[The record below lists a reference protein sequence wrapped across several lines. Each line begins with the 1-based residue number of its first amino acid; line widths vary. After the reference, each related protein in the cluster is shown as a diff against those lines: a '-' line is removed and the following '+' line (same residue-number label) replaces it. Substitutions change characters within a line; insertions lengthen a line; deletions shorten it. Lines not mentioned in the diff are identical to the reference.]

1 MSIPAKFKS
10 QSAPSNKPEEL
21 DPLGDVLDIADAFA
35 NQPPPLDFILPG
47 FLRRTVAVV
56 AGQGGGGKSFLQLQ
70 IAMAIAGGR
79 DMLEMGIEET
89 GRVLYISREDPLE
102 VLRHRM
108 HAIGKFFDADS
119 LAAAAANIII
129 RSGVGRGFDIT
140 QKPHQDRVIKECG
153 DVGGVRLIA
162 FDTLSRC
169 HSKEENS
176 NAEMSYVLQCF
187 ERIAVECNAGVM
199 LAHHVNKT
207 SVKENG
213 GDQTAFRG
221 AAVITDNARWGITL
235 VKMSKTDAEKLEDPS
250 DPGHAIGDAR
260 GRYALLGGASAKNNY
275 GENGM
280 DRWLRRERGGV
291 LVPVFLEPW
300 DKPKGGEDGPQKP
313 SKGGRKYRDK
323 EQSNPNSFRPPRR
336 GSANIMGVG
345 ADQFNKQVKDLEA
358 EFDFEKRFAD
368 APTPDPTRVPVGAK
382 ESDDDCPF

>member
-1 MSIPAKFKS
+1 
-10 QSAPSNKPEEL
+10 
-21 DPLGDVLDIADAFA
+21 
-35 NQPPPLDFILPG
+35 
-47 FLRRTVAVV
+47 
-56 AGQGGGGKSFLQLQ
+56 LQ

-79 DMLEMGIEET
+79 DMLEMGVDGT

-108 HAIGKFFDADS
+108 HAIGKHFDADS
-119 LAAAAANIII
+119 LAAAQANIII
-129 RSGVGRGFDIT
+129 RSGVGRAFDIT
-140 QKPHQDRVIKECG
+140 QKPHQDRVIKECRDIG
-153 DVGGVRLIA
+153 DVRLIV

-187 ERIAVECNAGVM
+187 ERIAVECNAGVA

-207 SVKENG
+207 SAKENG

-221 AAVITDNARWGITL
+221 AVVITDNARWGITL

-260 GRYALLGGASAKNNY
+260 GRYVLLGGASAKNNY

-291 LVPVFLEPW
+291 LVPVFLNPWTSKDNEP
-300 DKPKGGEDGPQKP
+300 KASRAP
-313 SKGGRKYRDK
+313 RKK
-323 EQSNPNSFRPPRR
+323 EQPQGFRPPRR
-336 GSANIMGVG
+336 GEANLLG
-345 ADQFNKQVKDLEA
+345 
-358 EFDFEKRFAD
+358 
-368 APTPDPTRVPVGAK
+368 VGAK
-382 ESDDDCPF
+382 EFDETLGSLELDARFSDAPPIDPTSIPTNAKGDDDDWFK